1 MDSLALSGRHQ
12 GRHYMRF
19 ARVEGLYFDRDKR
32 RYFVERR
39 VLRDVHE
46 IMGGALKRRRDVIG

>member
-1 MDSLALSGRHQ
+1 
-12 GRHYMRF
+12 MRF